1 MSWFCLYISWSYYYH
16 FISMVLVLV
25 YAYKYL
31 TFLKEC
37 SCRIMP
43 VAAKWVNFDFLF
55 SLLFHKWI
63 VLECNSKCFT
73 LQVLPS
79 SKCFRNSV
87 IFESCLWSSAL
98 YLFLLMIIFLMWA
111 QFFPTVSVLWLLMI
125 YLFYHAYYH
134 YHSCLWNW
142 FLPISKLLMLWQ
154 PQDFLQEQLYFSQ
167 CFYITGINLPLKLN

>member
-1 MSWFCLYISWSYYYH
+1 MSWFCLYISWSYFYH
-16 FISMVLVLV
+16 FISMVLILV

-55 SLLFHKWI
+55 RLLFHKWI

-98 YLFLLMIIFLMWA
+98 YLFILMIIFLMWA
-111 QFFPTVSVLWLLMI
+111 QFFSNSFCTLAFNDLS
-125 YLFYHAYYH
+125 
-134 YHSCLWNW
+134 
-142 FLPISKLLMLWQ
+142 FLPCL
-154 PQDFLQEQLYFSQ
+154 
-167 CFYITGINLPLKLN
+167 LPLPFLPMELIPAYIQTTHAVATTRLSTRAAVF

>member
-16 FISMVLVLV
+16 FISMVLILV

-98 YLFLLMIIFLMWA
+98 YLFILMIIFFMWA

-125 YLFYHAYYH
+125 YLFTMPITITIPAYGID
-134 YHSCLWNW
+134 SCLYPNY
-142 FLPISKLLMLWQ
+142 SCCGNHKT
-154 PQDFLQEQLYFSQ
+154 
-167 CFYITGINLPLKLN
+167 FYKSSCILVSAFTSRE